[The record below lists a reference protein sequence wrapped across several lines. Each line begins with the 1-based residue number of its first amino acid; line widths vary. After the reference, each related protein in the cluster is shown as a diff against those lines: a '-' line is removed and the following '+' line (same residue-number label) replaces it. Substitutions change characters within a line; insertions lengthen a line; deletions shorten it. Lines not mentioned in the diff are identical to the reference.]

1 MKKAYFLMLLLA
13 SFLGYSQ
20 VGVNTSTP
28 SSTLDVA
35 GSIEGNYKEITA
47 SSYTVLNNDYHL
59 SFSGTSASTF
69 TLPSVST
76 ADDTANDFRGRK
88 YFIKNN
94 STTSNLVINPASGG
108 NLRIGGTSGNVSTV
122 TINPGSFALVTA
134 NGNNGWDLDVI
145 TNQPTESWKLSYTAL
160 NGFINTPQTL
170 NSSYTTINDCS
181 VTVTIPSGITS
192 SKVTLNFTGWG
203 EILASA
209 ASTGS
214 IRFQLVQTG
223 TVNNLYES
231 IMMSSWSTSTSVG
244 STGVRYNFPIAYTV
258 DNLSPGTYTFSIQA
272 KYEGEFGSVTRR
284 RVYGVQSMG
293 QVFVK
298 N

>member
-28 SSTLDVA
+28 SSTLDIA
-35 GSIEGNYKEITA
+35 WSIEGNYKEITA

-108 NLRIGGTSGNVSTV
+108 NLRIGGASGNVSTV
-122 TINPGSFALVTA
+122 TINPGSFALITA
-134 NGNNGWDLDVI
+134 NGNSGWDLDVI

-170 NSSYTTINDCS
+170 TSNFSTINNCS
-181 VTVTIPSGITS
+181 VTVIVPAGVTS
-192 SKVTLNFTGWG
+192 SKVFLSFTGWG
-203 EILASA
+203 EIQTTS
-209 ASTGS
+209 SGTGS
-214 IRFQLVQTG
+214 FRFQLLQSG
-223 TVNNLYES
+223 TSNATYQS
-231 IMMSSWSTSTSVG
+231 IMMSSWAASTAVNTNA
-244 STGVRYNFPIAYTV
+244 VRYNFPITYSIDGLA
-258 DNLSPGTYTFSIQA
+258 PGTYTFTIQGKSEA
-272 KYEGEFGSVTRR
+272 EFGTITRR
-284 RVYGVQSMG
+284 VVYGVQSMG